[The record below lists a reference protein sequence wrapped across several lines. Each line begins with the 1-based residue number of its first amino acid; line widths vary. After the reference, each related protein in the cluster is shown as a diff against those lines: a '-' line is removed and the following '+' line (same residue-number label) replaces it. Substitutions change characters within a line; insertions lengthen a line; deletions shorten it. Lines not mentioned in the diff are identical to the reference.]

1 MVEFIRSKRTSFVN
15 KPVGVVAA
23 DTGARQL
30 GLSVAE
36 FGNSMQK
43 IFWREAEKEA
53 IEGDVKKANTLAI
66 RDSNNNLKFERPKVT
81 AVGQAKFDEILRNRY
96 ANEILI

>member
-53 IEGDVKKANTLAI
+53 IVKFMTKADFKITQ
-66 RDSNNNLKFERPKVT
+66 LKAPI
-81 AVGQAKFDEILRNRY
+81 IL
-96 ANEILI
+96 EDLKTV

>member
-36 FGNSMQK
+36 FGN
-43 IFWREAEKEA
+43 
-53 IEGDVKKANTLAI
+53 
-66 RDSNNNLKFERPKVT
+66 
-81 AVGQAKFDEILRNRY
+81 
-96 ANEILI
+96 

>member
-30 GLSVAE
+30 QRLVDRRMQRRRRGFYEPAHGREGVLVSFCFLLLLFVLS
-36 FGNSMQK
+36 FCCF
-43 IFWREAEKEA
+43 ITLRESKSQ
-53 IEGDVKKANTLAI
+53 T
-66 RDSNNNLKFERPKVT
+66 
-81 AVGQAKFDEILRNRY
+81 
-96 ANEILI
+96 